1 MAEKFHDARIL
12 LQPEVRAN
20 IPAEVLHKLLT
31 ALADS
36 IAVVFQTTIVLA
48 VLGLAFIL
56 LMGNAKLE
64 VGKCACQR
72 KCTSRT
78 LGG

>member
-12 LQPEVRAN
+12 LQPEVSAN

-48 VLGLAFIL
+48 VIGLVFIL
-56 LMGNAKLE
+56 FMGNAKLE
-64 VGKCACQR
+64 VGSAPVKENVPV
-72 KCTSRT
+72 
-78 LGG
+78 GH

>member
-20 IPAEVLHKLLT
+20 IPVEVLHKLLT

-48 VLGLAFIL
+48 VIGLVFIL
-56 LMGNAKLE
+56 FMGNAKLE
-64 VGKCACQR
+64 VGSAPVKESAPA
-72 KCTSRT
+72 
-78 LGG
+78 GH